1 MDKPP
6 LEGVI
11 WLLTPACPLR
21 CKHCYAAIYSCE
33 RELGL
38 GEKLRLAKEIGEQ
51 GISWVNISGGE
62 PLLHPHFWPVVEV
75 LREYGVNV
83 SANTNGLGVNEET
96 ARKLS
101 RLEITVYLSV
111 DGGKREHELL
121 RGAGT
126 YDHAIRALELLSR
139 EGIEFNTVMTVARS
153 SLSGVEAYLE
163 TAAKYGV
170 EYPAMIPSMMQ
181 GRATWSREWVDS
193 KAYVEAVKKAAFL
206 AEELGL
212 KGVWLWCTP
221 FNGILGLK
229 NTFSSPC
236 RTRRLIDITPSGNL
250 VLCDVTGIRISNV
263 ADKGLVKA
271 LEEYQQHPLLK
282 IVEEPPELPQP
293 CKTCPIRQI
302 CRGGCFAR
310 ALLEHGNLNGGDPL
324 CPRVSGWRNR
334 NRRNNVKF

>member
-1 MDKPP
+1 MGNHP

-11 WLLTPACPLR
+11 WLLTSACPLR
-21 CKHCYAAIYSCE
+21 CKHCYTTIYLRE

-38 GEKLRLAKEIGEQ
+38 KEKLRLAEEIGEL
-51 GISWVNISGGE
+51 GVSWVNISGGE
-62 PLLHPHFWPVVEV
+62 PLSHHHFWPVVET
-75 LREYGVNV
+75 LQEYGVHV
-83 SANTNGLGVNEET
+83 SVNTNGLSVSEEV
-96 ARKLS
+96 AKKLS

-121 RGAGT
+121 RGMGT
-126 YDHAIRALELLSR
+126 YGHAIRALELLSR
-139 EGIEFNTVMTVARS
+139 EDVEFGTVMTVARS
-153 SLSGVEAYLE
+153 SLGGVEAYLE
-163 TAAKYGV
+163 IAAKYNV

-181 GRATWSREWVDS
+181 GRATQTREWVDS

-236 RTRRLIDITPSGNL
+236 RTRRLVDITPSGYL
-250 VLCDVTGIRISNV
+250 VLCDVAGIKISNA
-263 ADKGLVKA
+263 ADKGLAKA
-271 LEEYQQHPLLK
+271 LEDYQQHPLLEV
-282 IVEEPPELPQP
+282 VEKPPKLPQP
-293 CKTCPIRQI
+293 CRTCPIHQI

-310 ALLEHGNLNGGDPL
+310 AFLKHGNLNAGDPL
-324 CPRVSGWRNR
+324 CPRVSKW
-334 NRRNNVKF
+334 KD